1 MNHREKILLKI
12 LEMVQGVDGIK
23 KVVRQRP
30 TLTEFKSLS
39 NQLFPYAIIE
49 GQAPQPEKLIQEARK
64 GFGQVIRHRF
74 RMKIDI
80 YCYYTQSADP
90 DSDFGLLYDGL
101 YRALYAGDELL
112 AGLVDKMEIVP
123 LDHHKTVFK
132 PYYAF
137 RMQIVVQYDT
147 NGGI

>member
-1 MNHREKILLKI
+1 M
-12 LEMVQGVDGIK
+12 
-23 KVVRQRP
+23 
-30 TLTEFKSLS
+30 
-39 NQLFPYAIIE
+39 
-49 GQAPQPEKLIQEARK
+49 
-64 GFGQVIRHRF
+64 IRHRF

-80 YCYYTQSADP
+80 YCYYTQSAEP
-90 DSDFGLLYDGL
+90 DSDFGLLYDSL

-112 AGLVDKMEIVP
+112 DGLVDKMEIVP